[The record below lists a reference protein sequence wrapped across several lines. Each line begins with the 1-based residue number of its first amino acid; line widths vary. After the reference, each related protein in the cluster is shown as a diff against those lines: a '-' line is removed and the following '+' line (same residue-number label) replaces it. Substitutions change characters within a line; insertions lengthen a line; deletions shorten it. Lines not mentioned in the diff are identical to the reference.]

1 LGIKTIEA
9 KILMNIQQ
17 ATRDYERWMRSHTS
31 VIESDLTSKHQ
42 QMRSDLFL
50 FFRGTFFRWAQRW
63 PEICADL
70 KHAPKVI
77 AVGDLHVNS
86 FGTWRDAEGRM
97 AWGVDDFD
105 DSYPLPYTSDLV
117 RLATSLKIVSDLGE
131 LTIKLKTGCEIILD
145 SYAAALKAEGCPIVL
160 AEHQATMERL
170 GVESIDPP
178 DDFWGKLN
186 RRPSAN
192 GEVPADAKRALKEM
206 LPHEIHSYK
215 IVLRKAGLGSLG
227 QKRFVAIA
235 QWDGGCIAREAKAIV
250 PSSCAWLNGH
260 AGNGNNG
267 NSGTSNNSYYERA
280 IKGAVRAH
288 DPFQKTIGR
297 WIIRRL
303 SPDSNPVEIA
313 CLPKKRDEEVLLQ
326 AMGTEAANVHLGS
339 RHRVKDIL
347 RDLHQRKSNW
357 LRAAVKAMAKAIAQ
371 DWKDYRDS

>member
-1 LGIKTIEA
+1 
-9 KILMNIQQ
+9 MNIQH
-17 ATRDYERWMRSHTS
+17 ATRGYERWMRSHTS
-31 VIESDLTSKHQ
+31 VIQSDLTTKHQ
-42 QMRSDLFL
+42 KMKSDLFL
-50 FFRGTFFRWAQRW
+50 FFRGTFYRWAQKW

-70 KHAPKVI
+70 NHATKVI
-77 AVGDLHVNS
+77 SVGDLHVNS

-131 LTIKLKTGCEIILD
+131 LTIKLKIGCEIILE
-145 SYAAALKAEGCPIVL
+145 SYERALRTGGCPIVL
-160 AEHQATMERL
+160 AEHREAMERL

-178 DDFWGKLN
+178 EDFWEKLN

-192 GEVPADAKRALKEM
+192 GEVPADAKRVLKET
-206 LPHEIHSYK
+206 LPHEIHDYK

-235 QWDGGCIAREAKAIV
+235 EWDGGCIAREAKAIV

-260 AGNGNNG
+260 PGNGPAGNSSAAHNNP
-267 NSGTSNNSYYERA
+267 YYERA

-288 DPFQKTIGR
+288 DPFQKTIGG

-313 CLPKKRDEEVLLQ
+313 CLPKKRDEEVLLH
-326 AMGTEAANVHLGS
+326 AMGTEAANVHLGT

-347 RDLHQRKSNW
+347 RDLRQRKSNW
-357 LRAAVKAMAKAIAQ
+357 LRTAAKDMAKAIEK
-371 DWKDYRDS
+371 DWKDYKNS